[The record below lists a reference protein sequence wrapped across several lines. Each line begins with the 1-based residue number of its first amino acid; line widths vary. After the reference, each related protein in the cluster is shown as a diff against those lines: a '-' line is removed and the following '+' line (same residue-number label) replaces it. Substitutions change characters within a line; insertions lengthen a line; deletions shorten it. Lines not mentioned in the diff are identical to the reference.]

1 MIALLKSHVAR
12 QASPTSVR
20 TFVRALMSAGIVFC
34 LLSSALTQA
43 NESECCANANTSK
56 PNIILILADDL
67 GYGDISVNGSRI
79 ATPHIDSLA
88 EKGVQFTSAYASANV
103 CTPSRAGLLTG
114 RYPIRTGLAY
124 GVISA
129 DDSRGLHE
137 DEVTLAEALRGH
149 GYRTSIIGKWHLGHE
164 TAHWPTQHGFDYYFG
179 LPYSND
185 QEPLALY
192 RGVEVIESVVD
203 QTRLTQR
210 YTEETIKII
219 SEEKKSPFF
228 VFLSHTFPHI
238 PLHVPPEFAGQSE
251 AGLYGDVVEHLD
263 WSTGK
268 IIEALNKTGK
278 LDNTMIIVS
287 SDNGPWFEGSSGSH
301 RGGKGSSWEGAYR
314 VPFIVSWPARIKTFT
329 TGAISMNID
338 VLPTVLEAVGVDQP
352 VNAELDGKSLMPLL
366 AGETNVSPHESL
378 LFFNNEEVVG
388 VRSQAWKLL
397 TKTYYRK
404 DYAALDK
411 FYGEGYWLLWDMQES
426 DPERYSMASRNP
438 AVLAEMK
445 STLAQAQ
452 KEFDPLRTRAPMK
465 VRY

>member
-1 MIALLKSHVAR
+1 MKEIIR
-12 QASPTSVR
+12 
-20 TFVRALMSAGIVFC
+20 FN
-34 LLSSALTQA
+34 LLSFLILLAFSSCKENKDTAKETA
-43 NESECCANANTSK
+43 ETTTSK

-67 GYGDISVNGSRI
+67 GYGDISVNGSLI
-79 ATPHIDSLA
+79 ATPNIDSLA
-88 EKGVQFTSAYASANV
+88 ANGVQFTSAYSSANV

-129 DDSRGLHE
+129 DDSRGLQE
-137 DEVTLAEALRGH
+137 DEITLAEALRGR

-192 RGVEVIESVVD
+192 RGVEVIERKVD

-219 SEEKKSPFF
+219 NDGEESPLFI
-228 VFLSHTFPHI
+228 FLSHTFPHI
-238 PLHVPPEFAGQSE
+238 PLHVPPEFAGKSK

-268 IIEALNKTGK
+268 IIEALKKTGK
-278 LDNTMIIVS
+278 LDNTMIIVT
-287 SDNGPWFEGSSGSH
+287 SDNGPWFEGSSGTH

-314 VPFIVSWPARIKTFT
+314 VPFIVSWPARINAST
-329 TGAISMNID
+329 TDAISMNID
-338 VLPTVLEAVGVDQP
+338 VLPTVLEAVGVNQP
-352 VNAELDGKSLMPLL
+352 VNTKVDGKSLMPLL
-366 AGETNVSPHESL
+366 AGETNLSPHESL

-411 FYGEGYWLLWDMQES
+411 FYGEGYWLLWDMQQS
-426 DPERYSMASRNP
+426 HSERYSMASRNP

-445 STLAQAQ
+445 SILAQAQ
-452 KEFDPLRTRAPMK
+452 KDFDPLRTRAPMK